1 MVGNDKLLDYLKR
14 VTTEL
19 DLTTERLRAAE
30 ERGREPIAIIGMG
43 CRFPG
48 GVDSPEDLWR
58 LVTEGRDVV
67 SDFPADR
74 GWPIASPDAV
84 VLPGE
89 PGAAAAVPV
98 RRGGFLAGADEFDA
112 GFFGIAPRE
121 ALATDPQQRLLLEI
135 AWETFER
142 AGIDP
147 ESLRGSRTGV
157 FAGTMGSDYALSAVP
172 IPTDLTGHL
181 ITGASGSVVSG
192 RISYT
197 FGLRG
202 PSMTVDTACSS
213 SLVALHLAAQS
224 LRSGECDLALVGGVS
239 VMCTPTIF
247 AVFAQHGGLAPDGR
261 CKSYAAAADGTGWS
275 EGVGALLVERL
286 SDARRNGHRVLAVLR
301 GSSVNS
307 DGASNGITAP
317 NGTAQ
322 QQVIEAAVAAAG
334 LSMDDVDTVEG
345 HGTGTRLGDPVEAR
359 TLLATYGRDR
369 PAERPLWLGS
379 VKSNL
384 GHTQAA
390 AGVAG
395 VIKMVLAMRN
405 GVLPGTLHVDEP
417 SDQVDWS
424 GGAVRLLTASR
435 AWPETDRPRRAG
447 VSSFGV
453 SGTNAHAVLEEA
465 PPTTEVEQ
473 APPAD
478 MLGKAPTAPASGPVP
493 TAAVSEQAPTTAVSE
508 PVPPASVLGQGPPPP
523 AERRRTPQIVVPWL
537 LSARSAEGLR
547 AQAERLRAHVL
558 EHDWHPADVGYS
570 LAVTR
575 TAHDHRAVVLGND
588 RTSLLDS
595 LGALA
600 EESGQGVHLIRG
612 RRAEAARRP
621 VLIFPGQGTEWD
633 GMARELLDTEPVFAA
648 RMTQCAEAVGEYVDW
663 SLLDVV
669 RGVDGAPGLDR
680 VDVLQPVLFATMVS
694 LAGLWLSYGVTPAA
708 VVGHS
713 QGEIAA
719 ACVSG
724 ALSLRDA
731 ARVVALRSKSL
742 RRLCGLGGM
751 LSVVA
756 SATETEELLEP
767 WREHL
772 QVAAVNGPTAVTVS
786 GDADALDEFE
796 RELSSRGVLR
806 WRVPGVDFAA
816 HSGHADLLREE
827 IEASI
832 AGIAPRGTAEI
843 PFYSTV
849 TGGRQDTSGLDAGY
863 WFRNL
868 RRTVRLDTAVRAL
881 LDTGH
886 GLFVEVGPQPVLTM
900 GLQDLIDESGRDA
913 AVVGTLRRGHGGREQ
928 FLSAV
933 AEVHVRGGAVDWR
946 AAFTG
951 AEVVDLPTYAFQ
963 RKRYWLADESG
974 REERERK
981 ETASAA
987 LTADAAARP
996 FWDPV
1001 DRGDLHALT
1010 RLLGVTG
1017 DTPLE
1022 AVLPAIAAWHRQAQ
1036 ERAAVDSWR
1045 YRIAWTPLA
1054 PTGTQAMQ
1062 GTWVTVLPEAHEQD
1076 ERVRAV
1082 LARLEDGGA
1091 EVRTVTL
1098 STYDAD
1104 RRRIAEPL
1112 RDAFGG
1118 SQPVAGVVSLLALAE
1133 EPHPDHP
1140 ALPVGV
1146 ALTLSLVQVMTAEVR
1161 STAQLWCLTWGATSA
1176 TGRAPSPAQAQI
1188 WGLGL
1193 AVAQEHPRLWAGLVD
1208 LPAASDPAAEA
1219 RLNAVVAGGTGEDQ
1233 IALTASGA
1241 TARRL
1246 VRVGAPEGDG
1256 EPWRPRDTVLVT
1268 GGTGALGS
1276 QVARWAARNGARH
1289 LVLLSRRGAEA
1300 PGAAELAAELAES
1313 GATVAFEA
1321 CDTADLAGLAEVLAR
1336 IPEETP
1342 LRAVV
1347 HSAAVSGDHAPASE
1361 TTVADFAEVVTG
1373 KAMGAA
1379 NLDALLADTPLDAF
1393 VLMASLSGVLGG
1405 SGHCAYSAANA
1416 HLDALAERR
1425 RAAGR
1430 PATSIA
1436 WGGWTE
1442 TGLSDA
1448 PDELRE
1454 LFHRLGVRAMPP
1466 GLAITA
1472 LSRAVADGTPT
1483 SVVADL
1489 DWSLFIPAFTALRP
1503 SPLVADFAGGPRT
1516 DGPDRAAPLRE
1527 RLTGHSP
1534 AEQEDILL
1542 DLVRERAAGVLRQPE
1557 PEAVEIDRSFRG
1569 LGFDSLMSVELRN
1582 RLNATTGLRLPT
1594 TVVFE
1599 HPTPQDLARRLR
1611 SELAPT
1617 DDTGLPVAAFA
1628 ELDRLEAG
1636 LNTTAFTAEAR
1647 ARVTARLTALVANW
1661 TAAAPGGEAAD
1672 VIPEEAGDEEMFR
1685 YLHDNFGI
1693 S

>member
-19 DLTTERLRAAE
+19 DLTTERLRVSE
-30 ERGREPIAIIGMG
+30 ERLREPIAIIGMG

-48 GVDSPEDLWR
+48 GADSPEELWR
-58 LVTEGRDVV
+58 VVTEGRDVV
-67 SDFPADR
+67 SEFPADR
-74 GWPIASPDAV
+74 GWPLESQNTAE
-84 VLPGE
+84 PGE
-89 PGAAAAVPV
+89 PTTVPV

-157 FAGTMGSDYALSAVP
+157 FAGMMGSDYALSAVP
-172 IPTDLTGHL
+172 VPTDLTGHL
-181 ITGASGSVVSG
+181 ITGASASVVSG
-192 RISYT
+192 RVSYT

-213 SLVALHLAAQS
+213 SLVALHLAAHS

-239 VMCTPTIF
+239 VMSTPTIF
-247 AVFAQHGGLAPDGR
+247 SAFAQHGGLAPDGR

-275 EGVGALLVERL
+275 EGAGALLVERL
-286 SDARRNGHRVLAVLR
+286 SDARRNGHRVLAVVR

-307 DGASNGITAP
+307 DGASNGLTAP

-334 LSMDDVDTVEG
+334 LALDDIDTVEG

-369 PAERPLWLGS
+369 PADRPLWLGS

-395 VIKMVLAMRN
+395 VIKTVLAMRH

-424 GGAVRLLTASR
+424 GGAVRLLTAPQP
-435 AWPETDRPRRAG
+435 WPETDRPRRAG

-453 SGTNAHAVLEEA
+453 SGTNAHVVLEEA
-465 PPTTEVEQ
+465 PRTTVREQ
-473 APPAD
+473 APSAD
-478 MLGKAPTAPASGPVP
+478 LP
-493 TAAVSEQAPTTAVSE
+493 EQTPTTALSGQAL
-508 PVPPASVLGQGPPPP
+508 PDSGPGRAHAPAV
-523 AERRRTPQIVVPWL
+523 RRRTPDVVVPWMI
-537 LSARSAEGLR
+537 SARSSDGLR

-558 EHDWHPADVGYS
+558 AHDPRPADIGYS

-575 TAHDHRAVVLGND
+575 TAHDHRAVVIGND
-588 RTSLLDS
+588 RTSLLES
-595 LGALA
+595 LGAVA
-600 EESGQGVHLIRG
+600 EESGHGVRLIRG
-612 RRAEAARRP
+612 RRAQAARRP
-621 VLIFPGQGTEWD
+621 VLVFPGQGTEWD

-648 RMTQCAEAVGEYVDW
+648 RMAECATAVGAYVDW

-669 RGVDGAPGLDR
+669 RGADGAPGLDR
-680 VDVLQPVLFATMVS
+680 ADVLQPVLFATMVS
-694 LAGLWLSYGVTPAA
+694 LASLWLSYGVRPAA

-724 ALSLRDA
+724 ALSLPDA
-731 ARVVALRSKSL
+731 ARVVALRSRLL
-742 RRLCGLGGM
+742 RRLRGRGGM
-751 LSVVA
+751 LSTVA
-756 SATETEELLEP
+756 SADETAQLLKP
-767 WREHL
+767 WHERL
-772 QVAAVNGPTAVTVS
+772 WIAAVNGPAAVTVS

-796 RELSSRGVLR
+796 RELSRRGMLR

-816 HSGHADLLREE
+816 HSGHVDLLRDE
-827 IEASI
+827 IEESLAD
-832 AGIAPRGTAEI
+832 IAPRATPEI
-843 PFYSTV
+843 SFYSTV
-849 TGGRQDTSGLDAGY
+849 TGSRQDTSGLDAGY

-868 RRTVRLDTAVRAL
+868 RRPVRLDTTVRAL
-881 LDTGH
+881 LDAGN

-900 GLQDLIDESGRDA
+900 GIQDLIDESGRDA

-933 AEVHVRGGAVDWR
+933 AEVHVRGGDVDWR
-946 AAFTG
+946 AAFAD

-974 REERERK
+974 REES
-981 ETASAA
+981 APAA
-987 LTADAAARP
+987 LTTDVAARP

-1001 DRGDLHALT
+1001 DRGDLPALT

-1017 DTPLE
+1017 DTPLK
-1022 AVLPAIAAWHRQAQ
+1022 AALPAITAWRRQAQ
-1036 ERAAVDSWR
+1036 EQAAVDSWR
-1045 YRIAWTPLA
+1045 YRITWTPLA
-1054 PTGTQAMQ
+1054 PTGTRTPQ
-1062 GTWVTVLPEAHEQD
+1062 GTWVVVLPEAHEQD
-1076 ERVRAV
+1076 ERVQAV
-1082 LARLEDGGA
+1082 LARLAGGGA

-1098 STYDAD
+1098 SPYDAR
-1104 RRRIAEPL
+1104 RRRISEPL
-1112 RDAFGG
+1112 RNALGG
-1118 SQPVAGVVSLLALAE
+1118 PQPVAGVVSLLALAE

-1140 ALPVGV
+1140 ALHTGV
-1146 ALTLSLVQVMTAEVR
+1146 ALTLALVQAMTAEAR
-1161 STAQLWCLTWGATSA
+1161 STAKLWCLTWGATSA
-1176 TGRAPSPAQAQI
+1176 TDRAPSPAQAQI

-1208 LPAASDPAAEA
+1208 LPAASEPAAEA
-1219 RLNAVVAGGTGEDQ
+1219 RLTAVLAGGTGEDQ
-1233 IALTASGA
+1233 IALTAAGA

-1246 VRVGAPEGDG
+1246 VRAGASEREG

-1276 QVARWAARNGARH
+1276 HVARWAARNGARH
-1289 LVLLSRRGAEA
+1289 MVLLSRRGAEA

-1336 IPEETP
+1336 IPEEAP

-1347 HSAAVSGDHAPASE
+1347 HCAAVSGDHMPVSE
-1361 TTVADFAEVVTG
+1361 TTVAQFAEVVTG

-1379 NLDALLADTPLDAF
+1379 HLDALLADTPLDAF

-1405 SGHCAYSAANA
+1405 GGHCAYSAANA

-1436 WGGWTE
+1436 WGSWTE
-1442 TGLSDA
+1442 TGLSDT

-1454 LFHRLGVRAMPP
+1454 LFHRLGVRAMSP
-1466 GLAITA
+1466 GPAITA
-1472 LSRAVADGTPT
+1472 LRRAIADGTPT

-1489 DWSLFIPAFTALRP
+1489 DWPLFIPAFTALRP
-1503 SPLVADFAGGPRT
+1503 SPLVADFA
-1516 DGPDRAAPLRE
+1516 DGLRADDPDRAAPLRE
-1527 RLTGHSP
+1527 RLAAHSP

-1557 PEAVEIDRSFRG
+1557 PEAVETDRSFRG

-1582 RLNATTGLRLPT
+1582 RLNAATGLRLPT

-1599 HPTPQDLARRLR
+1599 HPTPQDLARRLH
-1611 SELAPT
+1611 SELAQT
-1617 DDTGLPVAAFA
+1617 DDAGLPLATFA

-1647 ARVTARLTALVANW
+1647 ARVTVRLTALVANW

-1672 VIPEEAGDEEMFR
+1672 VIPDGADDEEMFR
-1685 YLHDNFGI
+1685 YLNDNFGI

>member
-1 MVGNDKLLDYLKR
+1 MGNDKLLDYLKR

-19 DLTTERLRAAE
+19 DLTTERLRATE

-58 LVTEGRDVV
+58 LMIEGRDVV
-67 SDFPADR
+67 SDFPTDR
-74 GWPIASPDAV
+74 GWPLAPPDAV

-89 PGAAAAVPV
+89 PGVSAAVPV

-224 LRSGECDLALVGGVS
+224 LRSGECDLALAGGVS
-239 VMCTPTIF
+239 VMCTPAVF
-247 AVFAQHGGLAPDGR
+247 EVFAQHGGLAPDGR

-275 EGVGALLVERL
+275 EGAGALLVERL

-307 DGASNGITAP
+307 DGASNGLTAP

-395 VIKMVLAMRN
+395 VIKMVLAMRH

-435 AWPETDRPRRAG
+435 AWPETDRPRRVG

-453 SGTNAHAVLEEA
+453 SGTNAHVVLEEA
-465 PPTTEVEQ
+465 PPATVLEEAPPATVLEQ

-478 MLGKAPTAPASGPVP
+478 LPG
-493 TAAVSEQAPTTAVSE
+493 QA
-508 PVPPASVLGQGPPPP
+508 PPPP
-523 AERRRTPQIVVPWL
+523 AERRRTPHVVVPWP
-537 LSARSAEGLR
+537 LSARSPEGLR
-547 AQAERLRAHVL
+547 AQAERLRAHVR
-558 EHDWHPADVGYS
+558 EHDRRPADVGYS
-570 LAVTR
+570 LALTR

-588 RTSLLDS
+588 RTSLLEG

-600 EESGQGVHLIRG
+600 EESGHGVHLIRG

-621 VLIFPGQGTEWD
+621 VLVFPGQGTEWD
-633 GMARELLDTEPVFAA
+633 GMARELLDAEPVFAA
-648 RMTQCAEAVGEYVDW
+648 RMAECATAVGEYVDW

-756 SATETEELLEP
+756 AATETAELLEP
-767 WREHL
+767 WRERL
-772 QVAAVNGPTAVTVS
+772 WVAAVNGPTAVTVS
-786 GDADALDEFE
+786 GDAAALDEFE
-796 RELSSRGVLR
+796 RELSRRGMLR

-816 HSGHADLLREE
+816 HTGHADLLREE
-827 IEASI
+827 IEASL
-832 AGIAPRGTAEI
+832 AGIAPRGAAEI

-881 LDTGH
+881 LDAGH

-900 GLQDLIDESGRDA
+900 GIQDLIDESGRDA

-933 AEVHVRGGAVDWR
+933 AELHVRGGAVDWR
-946 AAFTG
+946 AAFTD
-951 AEVVDLPTYAFQ
+951 AELVDLPTYAFQ
-963 RKRYWLADESG
+963 RKRYWLADERG
-974 REERERK
+974 REECGREQRERTESERT
-981 ETASAA
+981 ETAPAA

-1001 DRGDLHALT
+1001 DRGDLPALT

-1022 AVLPAIAAWHRQAQ
+1022 AALPAIAAWHRQAQ

-1054 PTGTQAMQ
+1054 PAGTRAPQ

-1104 RRRIAEPL
+1104 RRRIAERL
-1112 RDAFGG
+1112 RDALGG
-1118 SQPVAGVVSLLALAE
+1118 PQPVAGVVSLLALAE

-1140 ALPVGV
+1140 ALPTGV
-1146 ALTLSLVQVMTAEVR
+1146 ALTLALAQAMTAEAR
-1161 STAQLWCLTWGATSA
+1161 STAKLWCLTWGATSA

-1208 LPAASDPAAEA
+1208 LPAAPDPAAEA
-1219 RLNAVVAGGTGEDQ
+1219 RLSAVLAGGTGEDQ

-1246 VRVGAPEGDG
+1246 VRAGAPERAG

-1276 QVARWAARNGARH
+1276 HVARWAARNGARH
-1289 LVLLSRRGAEA
+1289 VVLLSRRGAKA

-1347 HSAAVSGDHAPASE
+1347 HSAAVSGDHAPISE
-1361 TTVADFAEVVTG
+1361 TTVEEFAEVVTG
-1373 KAMGAA
+1373 KAVGAA

-1405 SGHCAYSAANA
+1405 GGHSAYSAANA

-1442 TGLSDA
+1442 TGLSDT

-1466 GLAITA
+1466 GPAITA

-1503 SPLVADFAGGPRT
+1503 SPLVADFAGGPPT

-1527 RLTGHSP
+1527 RLAGHSP

-1557 PEAVEIDRSFRG
+1557 PEAVEVDRSFRG

-1582 RLNATTGLRLPT
+1582 RLNAATGLRLPT

-1599 HPTPQDLARRLR
+1599 SPTPQDLARRLR

-1617 DDTGLPVAAFA
+1617 DDTGAPVAAFA

-1636 LNTTAFTAEAR
+1636 LNTTAFTAEGR
-1647 ARVTARLTALVANW
+1647 ARVTARLAALVANW
-1661 TAAAPGGEAAD
+1661 TAAAPGGEAAE
-1672 VIPEEAGDEEMFR
+1672 VIPEGAGDEEMFR

>member
-1 MVGNDKLLDYLKR
+1 MVGDDKLLDYLKR
-14 VTTEL
+14 VTAEL
-19 DLTTERLRAAE
+19 DLTTERLRATE
-30 ERGREPIAIIGMG
+30 ERQREPVAIIGMS

-48 GVDSPEDLWR
+48 GVESPEDLWR
-58 LVTEGRDVV
+58 VVTEGRDVV
-67 SDFPADR
+67 SDFPTDR
-74 GWPIASPDAV
+74 GWPLASPSTAA
-84 VLPGE
+84 PGE
-89 PGAAAAVPV
+89 PGEPGEPAAAHV
-98 RRGGFLAGADEFDA
+98 RRGGFLAGADQFDA

-121 ALATDPQQRLLLEI
+121 ALAMDPQQRLLLEI

-147 ESLRGSRTGV
+147 ASLRGSRTGV
-157 FAGTMGSDYALSAVP
+157 FAGMMGSDYALSAFPVP
-172 IPTDLTGHL
+172 TPLLGHL

-224 LRSGECDLALVGGVS
+224 LRAGECDLALAGGVS
-239 VMCTPTIF
+239 VMSTPTTF
-247 AVFAQHGGLAPDGR
+247 SVFAQHGGLAPDGR
-261 CKSYAAAADGTGWS
+261 CKSFAAAADGTGWS

-322 QQVIEAAVAAAG
+322 QQVVEAAVAAAG
-334 LSMDDVDTVEG
+334 LSVNDIDAVEG
-345 HGTGTRLGDPVEAR
+345 HGTGTRLGDPIEAQA
-359 TLLATYGRDR
+359 LLASYGRNR
-369 PAERPLWLGS
+369 PADRPLWLGS

-395 VIKMVLAMRN
+395 VIKMVLAMRH

-417 SDQVDWS
+417 SDRVDWS
-424 GGAVRLLTASR
+424 GGAVRLLTTTR
-435 AWPETDRPRRAG
+435 AWPETDGPRRAG

-453 SGTNAHAVLEEA
+453 SGTNAHVVL
-465 PPTTEVEQ
+465 
-473 APPAD
+473 
-478 MLGKAPTAPASGPVP
+478 
-493 TAAVSEQAPTTAVSE
+493 EQAPT
-508 PVPPASVLGQGPPPP
+508 ASDK
-523 AERRRTPQIVVPWL
+523 ERRTPDVVVPWV
-537 LSARSAEGLR
+537 LSARSRAGLR

-558 EHDWHPADVGYS
+558 EHDPHPADVGHT

-575 TAHDHRAVVLGND
+575 TTHDHRAVVLGTG
-588 RTSLLDS
+588 RTSLLDGLS
-595 LGALA
+595 ALA
-600 EESGQGVHLIRG
+600 EQSGRGAGLTQGHC
-612 RRAEAARRP
+612 AEAARRP
-621 VLIFPGQGTEWD
+621 VLVFPGQGTEWE
-633 GMARELLDTEPVFAA
+633 GMARELLDTEPVFATRLA
-648 RMTQCAEAVGEYVDW
+648 ECATAVGEYVDW
-663 SLLDVV
+663 SVLDVV
-669 RGVDGAPGLDR
+669 RGADGAPGVDR

-694 LAGLWLSYGVTPAA
+694 LAELWLSYGVTPAA

-751 LSVVA
+751 LSMVA
-756 SATETEELLEP
+756 SVEETAELLEP
-767 WREHL
+767 WRERL
-772 QVAAVNGPTAVTVS
+772 WVAAVNGPTAVTVS
-786 GDADALDEFE
+786 GDADALQEFE
-796 RELSSRGVLR
+796 REVSRRGMLR

-816 HSGHADLLREE
+816 HSGHADMLREE
-827 IEASI
+827 IETSL
-832 AGIAPRGTAEI
+832 AGITPRGTAGI

-849 TGGRQDTSGLDAGY
+849 TGGRRDSSGLDAAY
-863 WFRNL
+863 WYDNL
-868 RRTVRLDTAVRAL
+868 RRPVRLDAAVRAL
-881 LDTGH
+881 LDAGH
-886 GLFVEVGPQPVLTM
+886 GLFVEVSPQPVLTT
-900 GLQDLIDESGRDA
+900 GVQDLIDESGREA
-913 AVVGTLRRGHGGREQ
+913 AVIGTLRRGHGGREQ

-946 AAFTG
+946 PAFTD
-951 AEVVDLPTYAFQ
+951 AELVDLPTYAFQ
-963 RKRYWLADESG
+963 RERYWLADEGG
-974 REERERK
+974 REE
-981 ETASAA
+981 TVPAA
-987 LTADAAARP
+987 TTADAVTRP

-1001 DRGDLHALT
+1001 DRGDLPALT
-1010 RLLGVTG
+1010 RLLGVAA
-1017 DTPLE
+1017 DTPLQ
-1022 AVLPAIAAWHRQAQ
+1022 AALPALASWRRQA
-1036 ERAAVDSWR
+1036 EEKAVADSWR
-1045 YRIAWTPLA
+1045 YRVAWTPLA
-1054 PTGTQAMQ
+1054 PTGTQAPQ
-1062 GTWVTVLPEAHEQD
+1062 GAWVVVVPAAHEQD

-1082 LARLEDGGA
+1082 LAHLVGSGA
-1091 EVRTVTL
+1091 AVRTVTL
-1098 STYDAD
+1098 SVNDAH
-1104 RRRIAEPL
+1104 RERIAELL
-1112 RDAFGG
+1112 RDAVGDP
-1118 SQPVAGVVSLLALAE
+1118 QTVAGAVSLLALAE

-1140 ALPVGV
+1140 ALPTGV
-1146 ALTLSLVQVMTAEVR
+1146 ALTLALVQAMTAAR
-1161 STAQLWCLTWGATSA
+1161 TTARLWCLTWGATSA
-1176 TGRAPSPAQAQI
+1176 HGRAPSPAQAQV

-1208 LPAASDPAAEA
+1208 LPAVPEPSAEA
-1219 RLNAVVAGGTGEDQ
+1219 RLTGVLSGGTGEDQ

-1241 TARRL
+1241 MARRL
-1246 VRVGAPEGDG
+1246 VRAGAPERDG

-1276 QVARWAARNGARH
+1276 RVARWAARHGARH
-1289 LVLLSRRGAEA
+1289 VVLLSRRGAQA
-1300 PGAAELAAELAES
+1300 PGAGELAAELAGF

-1321 CDTADLAGLAEVLAR
+1321 CDTADLAGLTEVLAR
-1336 IPEETP
+1336 VPEESP

-1347 HSAAVSGDHAPASE
+1347 HAAAVSGAYAPASA
-1361 TTVADFAEVVTG
+1361 TTVAEFAEVVSG
-1373 KAMGAA
+1373 KAVGAA
-1379 NLDALLADTPLDAF
+1379 NLDAVLADTPLDAF

-1405 SGHCAYSAANA
+1405 AGHAAYSAANA
-1416 HLDALAERR
+1416 FLDALAEQR
-1425 RAAGR
+1425 RANGR
-1430 PATSIA
+1430 AATSIA

-1442 TGLSDA
+1442 TGLSDT

-1454 LFHRLGVRAMPP
+1454 LFDRLGVRAMAPEP
-1466 GLAITA
+1466 AITA
-1472 LSRAVADGTPT
+1472 LSRAVEDGAAT

-1503 SPLVADFAGGPRT
+1503 SPLVANFADGPRG
-1516 DGPDRAAPLRE
+1516 DDVDRPAPLRE
-1527 RLTGHSP
+1527 RLAGHSP

-1557 PEAVEIDRSFRG
+1557 PEAVEPDRSFRD

-1582 RLNATTGLRLPT
+1582 RLNAATGLRLPT

-1599 HPTPQDLARRLR
+1599 HPTPQVLARRLH
-1611 SELAPT
+1611 SELAPA
-1617 DDTGLPVAAFA
+1617 DDTGLPVATFA
-1628 ELDRLEAG
+1628 ELDRLEAS
-1636 LNTTAFTAEAR
+1636 LNTTPFTAEAR
-1647 ARVTARLTALVANW
+1647 ARVTARLSALVTNW
-1661 TAAAPGGEAAD
+1661 TAAAPGDAVAG
-1672 VIPEEAGDEEMFR
+1672 VIPDGAGDEEMFR

>member
-19 DLTTERLRAAE
+19 DLTRERLRATE
-30 ERGREPIAIIGMG
+30 ERRHEPIAVIGMG

-67 SDFPADR
+67 SPFPTDR
-74 GWPIASPDAV
+74 GWPLATHSPTTS
-84 VLPGE
+84 GE
-89 PGAAAAVPV
+89 PAAVDV

-147 ESLRGSRTGV
+147 DSLRGSRTGV
-157 FAGTMGSDYALSAVP
+157 FAGMMGSDYALSGAPVP
-172 IPTDLTGHL
+172 ADLTGHL

-202 PSMTVDTACSS
+202 PSMTLDTACSS
-213 SLVALHLAAQS
+213 SLVALHLAARS
-224 LRSGECDLALVGGVS
+224 LRSSECDLALVGGVS
-239 VMCTPTIF
+239 VMCTPTVF
-247 AVFAQHGGLAPDGR
+247 SAFAQHGGLAPDGR
-261 CKSYAAAADGTGWS
+261 CKSYAAAADGTGWG

-307 DGASNGITAP
+307 DGASNGLTAP

-334 LSMDDVDTVEG
+334 LSMAEVDAVEG

-395 VIKMVLAMRN
+395 VIKMVLAMRH
-405 GVLPGTLHVDEP
+405 GVLPATLHVDEP

-424 GGAVRLLTASR
+424 AGAVRLLTTSR
-435 AWPETDRPRRAG
+435 AWPETDLPRRAG

-453 SGTNAHAVLEEA
+453 SGTNAHVALEEA
-465 PPTTEVEQ
+465 PPTTVQQQAPPVDRLEQ
-473 APPAD
+473 APPIAVSVP
-478 MLGKAPTAPASGPVP
+478 APTASGPR
-493 TAAVSEQAPTTAVSE
+493 QA
-508 PVPPASVLGQGPPPP
+508 PPPP
-523 AERRRTPQIVVPWL
+523 AGQRRTPHVVVPWS
-537 LSARSAEGLR
+537 LSARSPQGLC
-547 AQAERLRAHVL
+547 AQAERLRAYVL
-558 EHDWHPADVGYS
+558 GHDPHPADVGYS

-600 EESGQGVHLIRG
+600 EGSGQSVHLIRG
-612 RRAEAARRP
+612 RRAEAAHEP
-621 VLIFPGQGTEWD
+621 VMVFPGQGTEWD
-633 GMARELLDTEPVFAA
+633 GMAHELMDTEPVFAA
-648 RMTQCAEAVGEYVDW
+648 RMAECATAVGEYVDW

-669 RGVDGAPGLDR
+669 RGADGAPGLER

-694 LAGLWLSYGVTPAA
+694 LAALWRSYGVTPAA

-731 ARVVALRSKSL
+731 ARVVALRSRSL
-742 RRLCGLGGM
+742 RRLRGFGGM
-751 LSVVA
+751 LSLVA
-756 SATETEELLEP
+756 SVTETEELLAS
-767 WREHL
+767 WRERL
-772 QVAAVNGPTAVTVS
+772 WVAAVNGPTTVTVS
-786 GDADALDEFE
+786 GNADALDEFE
-796 RELSSRGVLR
+796 RELSRRGMLR

-816 HSGHADLLREE
+816 HSGHTDVLQEE
-827 IEASI
+827 IEASLE
-832 AGIAPRGTAEI
+832 GIAPRGRAEI

-849 TGGRQDTSGLDAGY
+849 TGGRQDPSGLDAEY
-863 WFRNL
+863 WFNNL
-868 RRTVRLDTAVRAL
+868 RRPVRLDTAVRAL
-881 LDTGH
+881 LDAGH

-900 GLQDLIDESGRDA
+900 GIQGLIDESGRDA
-913 AVVGTLRRGHGGREQ
+913 AVVGTLRSGHGGREQ

-933 AEVHVRGGAVDWR
+933 AEVHVRGGSVDWR
-946 AAFTG
+946 AAFTD
-951 AEVVDLPTYAFQ
+951 AEIVDLPTYAFQ

-974 REERERK
+974 QDESEQEE
-981 ETASAA
+981 TTPAA
-987 LTADAAARP
+987 PTTDAAARP
-996 FWDPV
+996 FWDLV
-1001 DRGDLHALT
+1001 DGGDPHALS
-1010 RLLGVTG
+1010 RLLGVAG

-1022 AVLPAIAAWHRQAQ
+1022 AALPAIAAWRRQALEQ
-1036 ERAAVDSWR
+1036 AAVDSWR
-1045 YRIAWTPLA
+1045 YRITWTPLA
-1054 PTGTQAMQ
+1054 PTGTQAPQ
-1062 GTWVTVLPEAHEQD
+1062 GTWVTVVPEAHEQD
-1076 ERVRAV
+1076 ERVQGV
-1082 LARLEDGGA
+1082 LARLKEGGA
-1091 EVRTVTL
+1091 EIRTVRL
-1098 STYDAD
+1098 SPHDAR
-1104 RRRIAEPL
+1104 RRRIAELL
-1112 RDAFGG
+1112 RDALGG
-1118 SQPVAGVVSLLALAE
+1118 PQPVAGVVSLLALAE

-1140 ALPVGV
+1140 ALPTGV
-1146 ALTLSLVQVMTAEVR
+1146 ALTLALVQAMTAEAR
-1161 STAQLWCLTWGATSA
+1161 STAKLWCLTWGATSA
-1176 TGRAPSPAQAQI
+1176 TGSAPSPAQAQT
-1188 WGLGL
+1188 WGFGL
-1193 AVAQEHPRLWAGLVD
+1193 AVAQEHPMLWAGLVD
-1208 LPAASDPAAEA
+1208 LPTAPEPAAEA
-1219 RLNAVVAGGTGEDQ
+1219 RLNAVLAGATGEDQ
-1233 IALTASGA
+1233 IALTASGVM
-1241 TARRL
+1241 ARRL
-1246 VRVGAPEGDG
+1246 VRSGAPERDGD
-1256 EPWRPRDTVLVT
+1256 PWQPRDTLLVT

-1276 QVARWAARNGARH
+1276 HVARWAARNGARH
-1289 LVLLSRRGAEA
+1289 VVLLSRRGAEA
-1300 PGAAELAAELAES
+1300 QGAAELAAELAES
-1313 GATVAFEA
+1313 GATVALEA
-1321 CDTADLAGLAEVLAR
+1321 CDLADRAGLAEVFAR

-1347 HSAAVSGDHAPASE
+1347 HAAAVSGDHAPASE
-1361 TTVADFAEVVTG
+1361 TTVAEFAEVVTG
-1373 KAMGAA
+1373 KAMGATH
-1379 NLDALLADTPLDAF
+1379 LDTLLADTPLDAF

-1405 SGHCAYSAANA
+1405 SGHSAYSAANA

-1430 PATSIA
+1430 AATSIA
-1436 WGGWTE
+1436 WGGWTD
-1442 TGLSDA
+1442 TGLSDN

-1466 GLAITA
+1466 GPAITA

-1489 DWSLFIPAFTALRP
+1489 DWPLFIPTFTALRP

-1516 DGPDRAAPLRE
+1516 EEPDRAAPLRE
-1527 RLTGHSP
+1527 LLAGHP
-1534 AEQEDILL
+1534 TAEQEDILL
-1542 DLVRERAAGVLRQPE
+1542 DLVCERAVGVLRQPE
-1557 PEAVEIDRSFRG
+1557 QEEFEAGRSFRA
-1569 LGFDSLMSVELRN
+1569 LGFDSLMAVELRN
-1582 RLNATTGLRLPT
+1582 RLNADTGLLLPT

-1599 HPTPQDLARRLR
+1599 YPSPQELARRLH
-1611 SELAPT
+1611 SELVPT
-1617 DDTGLPVAAFA
+1617 DEAGVPVATFA

-1661 TAAAPGGEAAD
+1661 TAAAPGGEVAE
-1672 VIPEEAGDEEMFR
+1672 VIPDGAADEEMFR
-1685 YLHDNFGI
+1685 YLRDNFGI